1 MEKIDKGIKLISVS
15 GKPGTWYRADKYHI
29 ENGKIVK
36 NTPSKTT
43 TQQSDTTTDGSTNT
57 QQSDTTT
64 DGSTN
69 TQQSDTTTDDSTNT
83 QQSDTTTADS
93 TNANNT
99 AKNVVSNVGNVI
111 GQAFTNAATAQ
122 GINDPQTG
130 HYNRQAALSEAQAA
144 KTRAD
149 EQLARQEAYRNTGD
163 RALTESA
170 KIAEASSA
178 ANIRNNQKAM
188 SAEMGGAAATMAAAK
203 NAAVDPMQN
212 AMALKQAG
220 YNRQDRATQLAQTAT
235 SNQTAAEGQRAQA
248 TQSLELAKQQV
259 QRNAQA
265 DRVAKANE
273 EQRAAELEE
282 IKARAAL
289 QNAQAGKATAEQ
301 QQTETDTEAQKQ
313 EQKNQAISSIDDLI
327 SKGAKVSEIY
337 SAYIKTPKTDQSD
350 VLRQIVGRYGQNSAN
365 AQEFYK
371 IWKTWNTKEGWD
383 ADPNLAGKWENA
395 DQYMRNTLLSDKRM
409 KIIHSPIGR
418 TLMHF
423 YNGRT

>member
-1 MEKIDKGIKLISVS
+1 MEKIDKGIKLVSVS
-15 GKPGTWYRADKYHI
+15 GQPGTWYRADKYHI

-43 TQQSDTTTDGSTNT
+43 TQQSDTTIDNSKNA
-57 QQSDTTT
+57 QQSDVTT
-64 DGSTN
+64 N
-69 TQQSDTTTDDSTNT
+69 DSTKAKNT
-83 QQSDTTTADS
+83 NS
-93 TNANNT
+93 TV
-99 AKNVVSNVGNVI
+99 KNVVSNVGNVI

-212 AMALKQAG
+212 AMTLKQAG

-265 DRVAKANE
+265 DRVAKADE

-282 IKARAAL
+282 TKARAAL

-327 SKGAKVSEIY
+327 SKGAKVSDIY

-350 VLRQIVGRYGQNSAN
+350 VLHQIVGRYGQNSAN
-365 AQEFYK
+365 AQEFYN

>member
-36 NTPSKTT
+36 NTPSKMT

-64 DGSTN
+64 
-69 TQQSDTTTDDSTNT
+69 
-83 QQSDTTTADS
+83 ADS
-93 TNANNT
+93 TNAKNT
-99 AKNVVSNVGNVI
+99 AKKVVSNVGNVI
-111 GQAFTNAATAQ
+111 GQAFTNAGNIMGQAFTNAATAQ
-122 GINDPQTG
+122 SINDPQTG

-301 QQTETDTEAQKQ
+301 QQTETDTETQKQ

>member
-1 MEKIDKGIKLISVS
+1 MEKIDKGIKLVSVS
-15 GKPGTWYRADKYHI
+15 GQPGTWYRADKYHI

-36 NTPSKTT
+36 NMPSKMT
-43 TQQSDTTTDGSTNT
+43 TQQSDTTIDDSKNA
-57 QQSDTTT
+57 
-64 DGSTN
+64 
-69 TQQSDTTTDDSTNT
+69 QQSDTTTDDSTKAKNT
-83 QQSDTTTADS
+83 NS
-93 TNANNT
+93 TV
-99 AKNVVSNVGNVI
+99 KNVVSNVGNVI

-203 NAAVDPMQN
+203 NAVVDPMQN

-282 IKARAAL
+282 TKARAAL

-327 SKGAKVSEIY
+327 SKGAKVSDIY

-350 VLRQIVGRYGQNSAN
+350 VLHQIVGRYGQNSAN
-365 AQEFYK
+365 AQEFYN
-371 IWKTWNTKEGWD
+371 IWKTWNTKEDWD
-383 ADPNLAGKWENA
+383 ANPNLVGKWENA

>member
-1 MEKIDKGIKLISVS
+1 MEKIDKGIKLVSVS
-15 GKPGTWYRADKYHI
+15 GQPGTWYRADKYHI

-36 NTPSKTT
+36 NMTSKMTA
-43 TQQSDTTTDGSTNT
+43 QQSDTTTNDSKNA

-64 DGSTN
+64 NDSKN
-69 TQQSDTTTDDSTNT
+69 AQQSDTTTNDSTKAKNT
-83 QQSDTTTADS
+83 NS
-93 TNANNT
+93 TV
-99 AKNVVSNVGNVI
+99 KNVVSNVGNVI

-265 DRVAKANE
+265 DRVAKADE

-282 IKARAAL
+282 TKARAAL

-327 SKGAKVSEIY
+327 SKGAKVSDIY

-350 VLRQIVGRYGQNSAN
+350 VLHQIVGRYGQNSAN
-365 AQEFYK
+365 AQEFYN

>member
-1 MEKIDKGIKLISVS
+1 MEKIDKGIKLVSVS
-15 GKPGTWYRADKYHI
+15 GQPGTWYRADKYHI

-43 TQQSDTTTDGSTNT
+43 TQQSDTTIDNSKNA
-57 QQSDTTT
+57 QQSDVTT
-64 DGSTN
+64 N
-69 TQQSDTTTDDSTNT
+69 DSTKAKNT
-83 QQSDTTTADS
+83 NS
-93 TNANNT
+93 TV
-99 AKNVVSNVGNVI
+99 KNVVSNVGNVI

-212 AMALKQAG
+212 AMTLKQAG

-282 IKARAAL
+282 TKARAAL

-327 SKGAKVSEIY
+327 SKGAKVSDIY

-350 VLRQIVGRYGQNSAN
+350 VLHQIVGRYGQNSAN
-365 AQEFYK
+365 AQEFYN

>member
-1 MEKIDKGIKLISVS
+1 MEKIDKGIKLVSVS
-15 GKPGTWYRADKYHI
+15 GQPGTWYRADKYHI

-36 NTPSKTT
+36 NMPSKMT
-43 TQQSDTTTDGSTNT
+43 TQQSDTTIDDSKNA
-57 QQSDTTT
+57 QQSDVTTN
-64 DGSTN
+64 DSKN
-69 TQQSDTTTDDSTNT
+69 AQQSDVTTNDSTKAKNT
-83 QQSDTTTADS
+83 NS
-93 TNANNT
+93 TV
-99 AKNVVSNVGNVI
+99 KNVVSNVGNVI

-212 AMALKQAG
+212 AMTLKQAG

-265 DRVAKANE
+265 DRVAKADE

-282 IKARAAL
+282 TKARAAL

-327 SKGAKVSEIY
+327 SKGAKVSDIY

-350 VLRQIVGRYGQNSAN
+350 VLHQIVGRYGQNSAN
-365 AQEFYK
+365 AQEFYN

-418 TLMHF
+418 TLLHF

>member
-1 MEKIDKGIKLISVS
+1 MEKIDKGIKLVSVS
-15 GKPGTWYRADKYHI
+15 GQPGTWYRADKYHI

-36 NTPSKTT
+36 NTPSKMT
-43 TQQSDTTTDGSTNT
+43 TQQSDTTIDDSKNA

-64 DGSTN
+64 N
-69 TQQSDTTTDDSTNT
+69 DSTKAKNT
-83 QQSDTTTADS
+83 NS
-93 TNANNT
+93 TV
-99 AKNVVSNVGNVI
+99 KNVVSNVGNVI

-212 AMALKQAG
+212 AMTLKQAG

-265 DRVAKANE
+265 DRVAKADE

-282 IKARAAL
+282 TKARAAL

-327 SKGAKVSEIY
+327 SKGAKVSDIY

-350 VLRQIVGRYGQNSAN
+350 VLHQIVGRYGQNSAN
-365 AQEFYK
+365 AQEFYN

-418 TLMHF
+418 TLLHF

>member
-1 MEKIDKGIKLISVS
+1 M
-15 GKPGTWYRADKYHI
+15 
-29 ENGKIVK
+29 
-36 NTPSKTT
+36 
-43 TQQSDTTTDGSTNT
+43 
-57 QQSDTTT
+57 
-64 DGSTN
+64 
-69 TQQSDTTTDDSTNT
+69 
-83 QQSDTTTADS
+83 
-93 TNANNT
+93 
-99 AKNVVSNVGNVI
+99 SNVGNVI

-178 ANIRNNQKAM
+178 ANIRNIQKAM
-188 SAEMGGAAATMAAAK
+188 SAEMGGAAATMAAAN

-265 DRVAKANE
+265 DRVAKADE

-282 IKARAAL
+282 TKARAAL

-313 EQKNQAISSIDDLI
+313 EQKNQAISSIDD
-327 SKGAKVSEIY
+327 
-337 SAYIKTPKTDQSD
+337 
-350 VLRQIVGRYGQNSAN
+350 
-365 AQEFYK
+365 
-371 IWKTWNTKEGWD
+371 
-383 ADPNLAGKWENA
+383 
-395 DQYMRNTLLSDKRM
+395 QYMRNTLLSDKRM

>member
-43 TQQSDTTTDGSTNT
+43 TQQPDT
-57 QQSDTTT
+57 TTT

-111 GQAFTNAATAQ
+111 GQAFTNAGNIMGQAFTNAATAQ

-259 QRNAQA
+259 QQNAQA

-301 QQTETDTEAQKQ
+301 QQTETDTETQKQ

>member
-15 GKPGTWYRADKYHI
+15 GKPGTWYRADQYHI

-36 NTPSKTT
+36 NTPSKMT
-43 TQQSDTTTDGSTNT
+43 TQQSDTTTA
-57 QQSDTTT
+57 
-64 DGSTN
+64 
-69 TQQSDTTTDDSTNT
+69 DSTNT

-93 TNANNT
+93 TNSKNTNNT

-282 IKARAAL
+282 TKARAAL

-365 AQEFYK
+365 AQEFYN

>member
-36 NTPSKTT
+36 NMPSKMT
-43 TQQSDTTTDGSTNT
+43 T

-69 TQQSDTTTDDSTNT
+69 TQQSDTTTDDSTKAKNT
-83 QQSDTTTADS
+83 NS
-93 TNANNT
+93 TV
-99 AKNVVSNVGNVI
+99 KNVVSNVGNVI

-282 IKARAAL
+282 TKARAAL

-327 SKGAKVSEIY
+327 SKGAKVSDIY
-337 SAYIKTPKTDQSD
+337 SAYIKTPKTDQND
-350 VLRQIVGRYGQNSAN
+350 ALRQIVGRYGQNSAN
-365 AQEFYK
+365 AQEFYN

>member
-64 DGSTN
+64 
-69 TQQSDTTTDDSTNT
+69 
-83 QQSDTTTADS
+83 ADS

-111 GQAFTNAATAQ
+111 GQAFTNAGNIMGQAFTNAATAQ

>member
-43 TQQSDTTTDGSTNT
+43 TQQSDTTT
-57 QQSDTTT
+57 T
-64 DGSTN
+64 DG
-69 TQQSDTTTDDSTNT
+69 STNT

-93 TNANNT
+93 TNAKNT
-99 AKNVVSNVGNVI
+99 AKKVVSNVGNVI
-111 GQAFTNAATAQ
+111 GQAFTNAGNIMGQAFTNAATAQ

-301 QQTETDTEAQKQ
+301 QQTETDTETQKQ

>member
-1 MEKIDKGIKLISVS
+1 MEKIDKGIKLVSVS
-15 GKPGTWYRADKYHI
+15 GQPGTWYRADKYHI

-36 NTPSKTT
+36 NMPSKMT
-43 TQQSDTTTDGSTNT
+43 TQQSDTTIDDSKNA
-57 QQSDTTT
+57 QQSDVTT
-64 DGSTN
+64 N
-69 TQQSDTTTDDSTNT
+69 DSTKAKNT
-83 QQSDTTTADS
+83 NS
-93 TNANNT
+93 TV
-99 AKNVVSNVGNVI
+99 KNVVSNVGNVI

-265 DRVAKANE
+265 DRVAKADE

-282 IKARAAL
+282 TKARAAL

-327 SKGAKVSEIY
+327 SKGAKVSDIY

-350 VLRQIVGRYGQNSAN
+350 VLHQIVGRYGQNSAN
-365 AQEFYK
+365 AQEFYN

>member
-1 MEKIDKGIKLISVS
+1 MEKIDKGIKLVSVS
-15 GKPGTWYRADKYHI
+15 GQPGTWYRADKYHI

-36 NTPSKTT
+36 NMPSKMT
-43 TQQSDTTTDGSTNT
+43 TQQSDTTAADSKNA
-57 QQSDTTT
+57 QQSDVTT
-64 DGSTN
+64 N
-69 TQQSDTTTDDSTNT
+69 DSTKAKNT
-83 QQSDTTTADS
+83 NS
-93 TNANNT
+93 TV
-99 AKNVVSNVGNVI
+99 KNVVSNVGNVI

-212 AMALKQAG
+212 AMTLKQAG

-265 DRVAKANE
+265 DRVAKADE

-282 IKARAAL
+282 TKARAAL

-327 SKGAKVSEIY
+327 SKGAKVSDIY

-350 VLRQIVGRYGQNSAN
+350 VLHQIVGRYGQNSAN
-365 AQEFYK
+365 AQEFYN

>member
-1 MEKIDKGIKLISVS
+1 MEKIDKGIKLVSVS
-15 GKPGTWYRADKYHI
+15 GQPGTWYRADKYHI

-36 NTPSKTT
+36 NTPSKMT
-43 TQQSDTTTDGSTNT
+43 TQQSDTTIDNSKNA
-57 QQSDTTT
+57 QQSDTT
-64 DGSTN
+64 N
-69 TQQSDTTTDDSTNT
+69 DSTKAKNT
-83 QQSDTTTADS
+83 NS
-93 TNANNT
+93 TV
-99 AKNVVSNVGNVI
+99 KNVVSNVGNVI

-265 DRVAKANE
+265 DRVAKADE

-282 IKARAAL
+282 TKARAAL

-327 SKGAKVSEIY
+327 SKGAKVSDIY

-350 VLRQIVGRYGQNSAN
+350 VLHQIVGRYGQNSAN
-365 AQEFYK
+365 AQEFYN

>member
-36 NTPSKTT
+36 NVPSKTT
-43 TQQSDTTTDGSTNT
+43 TQQSA
-57 QQSDTTT
+57 
-64 DGSTN
+64 
-69 TQQSDTTTDDSTNT
+69 TTTDDSTNT
-83 QQSDTTTADS
+83 QQSDTTTDSS
-93 TNANNT
+93 TNTKNTNST
-99 AKNVVSNVGNVI
+99 AKNVMSNVGNVI

-212 AMALKQAG
+212 AMTLKQAG

-282 IKARAAL
+282 TKARAAL

-365 AQEFYK
+365 AQEFYN

>member
-36 NTPSKTT
+36 NTPSKMT

-64 DGSTN
+64 
-69 TQQSDTTTDDSTNT
+69 
-83 QQSDTTTADS
+83 ADS
-93 TNANNT
+93 TNAKNT

-122 GINDPQTG
+122 SINDPQTG

-212 AMALKQAG
+212 AMTLKQAG

-259 QRNAQA
+259 QQNAQA

-273 EQRAAELEE
+273 EQRAAELEKT
-282 IKARAAL
+282 KARAAL

-365 AQEFYK
+365 AQEFYN

>member
-43 TQQSDTTTDGSTNT
+43 TQQSDTTTTDGSTNT

-69 TQQSDTTTDDSTNT
+69 TQQSDTTTADSTNT
-83 QQSDTTTADS
+83 
-93 TNANNT
+93 NNT

-122 GINDPQTG
+122 SINDPQTG

-282 IKARAAL
+282 TKARAAL

-301 QQTETDTEAQKQ
+301 QQTETDTETQKQ

-327 SKGAKVSEIY
+327 SKGAKVSEVY

-395 DQYMRNTLLSDKRM
+395 NQYMKNTLLSDKRM

>member
-1 MEKIDKGIKLISVS
+1 MEKIDKGIKLVSVS
-15 GKPGTWYRADKYHI
+15 GQPGTWYRADKYHI

-36 NTPSKTT
+36 NMPSKMT
-43 TQQSDTTTDGSTNT
+43 TQQSDTTI
-57 QQSDTTT
+57 
-64 DGSTN
+64 
-69 TQQSDTTTDDSTNT
+69 DDSKNAQQTDVTTNN
-83 QQSDTTTADS
+83 S
-93 TNANNT
+93 TKAKNT
-99 AKNVVSNVGNVI
+99 NSTVKNVVSNVGNVI

-178 ANIRNNQKAM
+178 ANIRNNQEAM

-282 IKARAAL
+282 TKARAAL

-327 SKGAKVSEIY
+327 SKGAKVSDIY

-350 VLRQIVGRYGQNSAN
+350 VLHQIVGRYGQNSAN
-365 AQEFYK
+365 AQEFYN

-409 KIIHSPIGR
+409 KLIHSPIGR

>member
-1 MEKIDKGIKLISVS
+1 MEKIDKGIKLVSVS
-15 GKPGTWYRADKYHI
+15 GQPGTWYRADKYHI

-36 NTPSKTT
+36 NMPSKMT
-43 TQQSDTTTDGSTNT
+43 TQQSDTTIDDSKNA
-57 QQSDTTT
+57 QQSDATTNN
-64 DGSTN
+64 STKAKN
-69 TQQSDTTTDDSTNT
+69 TNSTV
-83 QQSDTTTADS
+83 
-93 TNANNT
+93 
-99 AKNVVSNVGNVI
+99 KNVVSNVGNVI

-265 DRVAKANE
+265 NRVAKADE

-282 IKARAAL
+282 TKARAAL

-327 SKGAKVSEIY
+327 SKGAKVSDIY

-350 VLRQIVGRYGQNSAN
+350 VLHQIVGRYGQNSAN
-365 AQEFYK
+365 AQEFYN

-409 KIIHSPIGR
+409 KLIHSPIGR

>member
-36 NTPSKTT
+36 NTPSKMT

-64 DGSTN
+64 A
-69 TQQSDTTTDDSTNT
+69 DSTNT
-83 QQSDTTTADS
+83 
-93 TNANNT
+93 NNT

-122 GINDPQTG
+122 SINDPQTG

>member
-1 MEKIDKGIKLISVS
+1 MEKIDKGIKLVSVS
-15 GKPGTWYRADKYHI
+15 GQPGTWYRADKYHI

-36 NTPSKTT
+36 NMPSKMT
-43 TQQSDTTTDGSTNT
+43 TQQSDTTIDNSKNA
-57 QQSDTTT
+57 QQSDVTT
-64 DGSTN
+64 N
-69 TQQSDTTTDDSTNT
+69 DSTKAKNT
-83 QQSDTTTADS
+83 NS
-93 TNANNT
+93 TV
-99 AKNVVSNVGNVI
+99 KNVVSNVGNVI

-265 DRVAKANE
+265 DRVAKADE

-282 IKARAAL
+282 TKARAAL

-327 SKGAKVSEIY
+327 SKGAKVSDIY

-365 AQEFYK
+365 AQEFYN
-371 IWKTWNTKEGWD
+371 IWKTWNTKEDWD

-418 TLMHF
+418 TLIHF

>member
-36 NTPSKTT
+36 NTPSKMT

-69 TQQSDTTTDDSTNT
+69 TQQSDTTTADSTNT
-83 QQSDTTTADS
+83 
-93 TNANNT
+93 NNT

-122 GINDPQTG
+122 SINDPQTG

-282 IKARAAL
+282 TKARAAL

>member
-1 MEKIDKGIKLISVS
+1 MEKIDKGIKLVSVS
-15 GKPGTWYRADKYHI
+15 GKPGTWYRADQYHI

-36 NTPSKTT
+36 NVPNKTT
-43 TQQSDTTTDGSTNT
+43 TQQSDTATTA
-57 QQSDTTT
+57 
-64 DGSTN
+64 
-69 TQQSDTTTDDSTNT
+69 DSTNA

-93 TNANNT
+93 TK
-99 AKNVVSNVGNVI
+99 AKNIVSNVGNVI

-212 AMALKQAG
+212 AMTLKQAG

-265 DRVAKANE
+265 DRVAKADE

-282 IKARAAL
+282 TKARAAL

-301 QQTETDTEAQKQ
+301 EATTIGTEVQKQ
-313 EQKNQAISSIDDLI
+313 EQTKQALSNIDELLAKNADIPTL
-327 SKGAKVSEIY
+327 Y
-337 SAYIKTPKTDQSD
+337 TAYIKTPAADQNS
-350 VLRQIVGRYGQNSAN
+350 VLRQIVGHFGQNSQK
-365 AQEFYK
+365 AQEFYNR
-371 IWKTWNTKEGWD
+371 WKSNNTKEGWD

-395 DQYMRNTLLSDKRM
+395 DNAMRSVLLSDERT

>member
-1 MEKIDKGIKLISVS
+1 MEKIDKGIKLVSVS
-15 GKPGTWYRADKYHI
+15 GQPGTWYRADKYHI

-36 NTPSKTT
+36 NMPSKMT
-43 TQQSDTTTDGSTNT
+43 TQQSDTTIDNSKNA
-57 QQSDTTT
+57 QQSDVTTNN
-64 DGSTN
+64 STKAKN
-69 TQQSDTTTDDSTNT
+69 TNSTV
-83 QQSDTTTADS
+83 
-93 TNANNT
+93 
-99 AKNVVSNVGNVI
+99 KNVVSNVGNVI

-265 DRVAKANE
+265 DRVAKADE

-282 IKARAAL
+282 TKARAAL

-327 SKGAKVSEIY
+327 SKGAKVSDIY

-350 VLRQIVGRYGQNSAN
+350 VLHQIVGRYGQNSAN
-365 AQEFYK
+365 AQEFYN

-409 KIIHSPIGR
+409 KLIHSPIGR

>member
-1 MEKIDKGIKLISVS
+1 MEKIDKGIKLVSVS
-15 GKPGTWYRADKYHI
+15 GQPGTWYRADKYHI

-36 NTPSKTT
+36 NMPSKMTA
-43 TQQSDTTTDGSTNT
+43 QQSDTTIDDSKNA
-57 QQSDTTT
+57 QQSDVTTNN
-64 DGSTN
+64 STKAKN
-69 TQQSDTTTDDSTNT
+69 TNSTV
-83 QQSDTTTADS
+83 
-93 TNANNT
+93 
-99 AKNVVSNVGNVI
+99 KNVVSNVGNVI

-265 DRVAKANE
+265 NRVAKADE

-282 IKARAAL
+282 TKARAAL

-327 SKGAKVSEIY
+327 SKGAKVSDIY

-350 VLRQIVGRYGQNSAN
+350 VLHQIVGRYGQNSAN
-365 AQEFYK
+365 AQEFYN

-409 KIIHSPIGR
+409 KLIHSPIGR

>member
-1 MEKIDKGIKLISVS
+1 MEKIDKGIKLVSVS
-15 GKPGTWYRADKYHI
+15 GQPGTWYRADKYHI

-36 NTPSKTT
+36 NMPSKMT
-43 TQQSDTTTDGSTNT
+43 TQQSDTTIDDSKNA
-57 QQSDTTT
+57 QQSDVTTNN
-64 DGSTN
+64 STKAKN
-69 TQQSDTTTDDSTNT
+69 TNSTV
-83 QQSDTTTADS
+83 
-93 TNANNT
+93 
-99 AKNVVSNVGNVI
+99 KNVVSNVGNVI

-212 AMALKQAG
+212 AMTLKQAG

-265 DRVAKANE
+265 DRVAKADE

-282 IKARAAL
+282 TKARAAL

-327 SKGAKVSEIY
+327 SKGAKVSDVY
-337 SAYIKTPKTDQSD
+337 SAYIKMPKTDQSD
-350 VLRQIVGRYGQNSAN
+350 VLHQIVGRYGQNSAN
-365 AQEFYK
+365 AQEFYN

>member
-1 MEKIDKGIKLISVS
+1 MEKIDKGIKLVSVS
-15 GKPGTWYRADKYHI
+15 GQPGTWYRADKYHI

-36 NTPSKTT
+36 NTPSKM
-43 TQQSDTTTDGSTNT
+43 NT
-57 QQSDTTT
+57 QQSDTTI
-64 DGSTN
+64 DDSKN
-69 TQQSDTTTDDSTNT
+69 AQQSDVITNNSTKAKNT
-83 QQSDTTTADS
+83 NS
-93 TNANNT
+93 TV
-99 AKNVVSNVGNVI
+99 KNVVSNVGNVI

-265 DRVAKANE
+265 DRVAKADE

-282 IKARAAL
+282 TKARAAL

-327 SKGAKVSEIY
+327 SKGAKVSDIY

-350 VLRQIVGRYGQNSAN
+350 VLHQIVGRYGQNSAN
-365 AQEFYK
+365 AQEFYN

-409 KIIHSPIGR
+409 KLIHSPIGR

>member
-1 MEKIDKGIKLISVS
+1 MEKIDKGIKLVSVS
-15 GKPGTWYRADKYHI
+15 GQPGTWYRADKYHI

-36 NTPSKTT
+36 NMPSKTT
-43 TQQSDTTTDGSTNT
+43 TQQSDTTIDDSKNA
-57 QQSDTTT
+57 QQSDVTTNN
-64 DGSTN
+64 STKAKN
-69 TQQSDTTTDDSTNT
+69 TNSTV
-83 QQSDTTTADS
+83 
-93 TNANNT
+93 
-99 AKNVVSNVGNVI
+99 KNVVSNVGNVI

-265 DRVAKANE
+265 DRVAKADE

-282 IKARAAL
+282 TKARAAL

-327 SKGAKVSEIY
+327 SKGAKVSDIY

-365 AQEFYK
+365 AQEFYN
-371 IWKTWNTKEGWD
+371 IWKTWNTKEDWD

>member
-1 MEKIDKGIKLISVS
+1 MEKIDKGIKLVSVS
-15 GKPGTWYRADKYHI
+15 GQPGTWYRADKYHI

-36 NTPSKTT
+36 NMPSKMT
-43 TQQSDTTTDGSTNT
+43 TQQSDTTIDDSKNA
-57 QQSDTTT
+57 QQSDVTTNN
-64 DGSTN
+64 STKAKN
-69 TQQSDTTTDDSTNT
+69 TNSTV
-83 QQSDTTTADS
+83 
-93 TNANNT
+93 
-99 AKNVVSNVGNVI
+99 KNVVSNVGNVI

-265 DRVAKANE
+265 DRVAKADE

-282 IKARAAL
+282 TKARAAL

-327 SKGAKVSEIY
+327 SKGAKVSDIY

-350 VLRQIVGRYGQNSAN
+350 VLHQIVGRYGQNSAN
-365 AQEFYK
+365 AQEFYN

>member
-15 GKPGTWYRADKYHI
+15 GKPGTWYRADQYHI

-36 NTPSKTT
+36 NAPSKTT
-43 TQQSDTTTDGSTNT
+43 TQQSDTTTDGSTNE

-64 DGSTN
+64 
-69 TQQSDTTTDDSTNT
+69 
-83 QQSDTTTADS
+83 TADS
-93 TNANNT
+93 TTAKNTNST

-212 AMALKQAG
+212 AMTLKQAG

-282 IKARAAL
+282 TKARAAL

-365 AQEFYK
+365 AQEFYN
-371 IWKTWNTKEGWD
+371 IWKSWNTKEGWD

>member
-15 GKPGTWYRADKYHI
+15 GQPGTWYRADKYHI

-43 TQQSDTTTDGSTNT
+43 TQQSDATIDDSKNA
-57 QQSDTTT
+57 QQSDVTT
-64 DGSTN
+64 N
-69 TQQSDTTTDDSTNT
+69 DSTKAKNT
-83 QQSDTTTADS
+83 NS
-93 TNANNT
+93 TV
-99 AKNVVSNVGNVI
+99 KNVVSNVGNVI

-265 DRVAKANE
+265 DRVAKADE

-282 IKARAAL
+282 TKARAAL

-301 QQTETDTEAQKQ
+301 EATAVGTEVQKQ
-313 EQKNQAISSIDDLI
+313 EQTKQSLSNIDELLAKNADIPTL
-327 SKGAKVSEIY
+327 Y
-337 SAYIKTPKTDQSD
+337 TAYIRTPAADQNS
-350 VLRQIVGRYGQNSAN
+350 VLRQIVGHFGQNSQK
-365 AQEFYK
+365 AQEFYNR
-371 IWKTWNTKEGWD
+371 WKSNNTKEGWD

-395 DQYMRNTLLSDKRM
+395 DNAMRNTLLSDERM

>member
-1 MEKIDKGIKLISVS
+1 MEKIDKGIKLVSVS
-15 GKPGTWYRADKYHI
+15 GQPGTWYRADKYHI

-36 NTPSKTT
+36 NMPSKMT
-43 TQQSDTTTDGSTNT
+43 TQQSDTTIDDSKNA
-57 QQSDTTT
+57 QQSDVTTNDFT
-64 DGSTN
+64 KAKNTNSTV
-69 TQQSDTTTDDSTNT
+69 
-83 QQSDTTTADS
+83 
-93 TNANNT
+93 
-99 AKNVVSNVGNVI
+99 KNVVSNVGNVI

-282 IKARAAL
+282 TKARAAL

-327 SKGAKVSEIY
+327 SKGAKVSDIY

-350 VLRQIVGRYGQNSAN
+350 VLHQIVGRYGQNSAN
-365 AQEFYK
+365 AQEFYN

-409 KIIHSPIGR
+409 KLIHSPIGR

>member
-1 MEKIDKGIKLISVS
+1 MEKIDKGIKLVSVS
-15 GKPGTWYRADKYHI
+15 GQPGTWYRADKYHI

-36 NTPSKTT
+36 NMPSKMT
-43 TQQSDTTTDGSTNT
+43 TQQSDTTIDNSKNA
-57 QQSDTTT
+57 QQSDV
-64 DGSTN
+64 STN
-69 TQQSDTTTDDSTNT
+69 DSTKAKNT
-83 QQSDTTTADS
+83 NS
-93 TNANNT
+93 TV
-99 AKNVVSNVGNVI
+99 KNVVSNVGNVI

-203 NAAVDPMQN
+203 NAAIDPMQN

-265 DRVAKANE
+265 DRVAKADE

-282 IKARAAL
+282 TKARAAL

-327 SKGAKVSEIY
+327 SKGAKVSDIY

-350 VLRQIVGRYGQNSAN
+350 VLHQIVGRYGQNSAN
-365 AQEFYK
+365 AQEFYN

-409 KIIHSPIGR
+409 KLIHSPIGR

>member
-1 MEKIDKGIKLISVS
+1 MEKIDKGIKLVSVS
-15 GKPGTWYRADKYHI
+15 GQPGTWYRADKYHI

-36 NTPSKTT
+36 NMPSKMT
-43 TQQSDTTTDGSTNT
+43 TQQSDTTTNDSKNA
-57 QQSDTTT
+57 QQSDV
-64 DGSTN
+64 
-69 TQQSDTTTDDSTNT
+69 TTDDSTK
-83 QQSDTTTADS
+83 
-93 TNANNT
+93 
-99 AKNVVSNVGNVI
+99 AKNTNSTVKNVMSNVGNVI

-265 DRVAKANE
+265 DRVAKADE

-282 IKARAAL
+282 TKARAAL

-327 SKGAKVSEIY
+327 SKGAKVSDIY

-350 VLRQIVGRYGQNSAN
+350 VLHQIVGRYGQNSAN
-365 AQEFYK
+365 AQEFYN

-409 KIIHSPIGR
+409 KLIHSPIGR

>member
-15 GKPGTWYRADKYHI
+15 GKPGTWYRADQYHI

-36 NTPSKTT
+36 NVPNKTT
-43 TQQSDTTTDGSTNT
+43 TQQSDTTTDGSTNA

-64 DGSTN
+64 NAKNTN
-69 TQQSDTTTDDSTNT
+69 S
-83 QQSDTTTADS
+83 
-93 TNANNT
+93 T
-99 AKNVVSNVGNVI
+99 AKNIVSNVGNIV
-111 GQAFTNAATAQ
+111 GQAFTNAATVQ

-212 AMALKQAG
+212 AMTLKQAG

-265 DRVAKANE
+265 DRLAKANE
-273 EQRAAELEE
+273 EQRAAELDE

-301 QQTETDTEAQKQ
+301 QQTETDTENQKQ

-365 AQEFYK
+365 AQEFYN

-383 ADPNLAGKWENA
+383 ADPNLVGKWENA

>member
-36 NTPSKTT
+36 NTPSKMT
-43 TQQSDTTTDGSTNT
+43 TQQSDTTTDG
-57 QQSDTTT
+57 
-64 DGSTN
+64 
-69 TQQSDTTTDDSTNT
+69 STNT

-122 GINDPQTG
+122 SINDPQTG

-259 QRNAQA
+259 QQNAQA

-282 IKARAAL
+282 TKARAAL

>member
-1 MEKIDKGIKLISVS
+1 MEKIDKGIKLVSVS
-15 GKPGTWYRADKYHI
+15 GQPGTWYRADKYHI

-36 NTPSKTT
+36 NMPSKTT
-43 TQQSDTTTDGSTNT
+43 TQQSDTTA
-57 QQSDTTT
+57 
-64 DGSTN
+64 
-69 TQQSDTTTDDSTNT
+69 TTDDSTNT
-83 QQSDTTTADS
+83 QQSDTTAADS
-93 TNANNT
+93 KNAQQSDVTTNDSTKAKNT
-99 AKNVVSNVGNVI
+99 NSTVKNVVSNVGNVI

-212 AMALKQAG
+212 AMTLKQAG

-265 DRVAKANE
+265 DRVAKADE

-282 IKARAAL
+282 TKARAAL

-327 SKGAKVSEIY
+327 SKGAKVSDIY

-350 VLRQIVGRYGQNSAN
+350 VLHQIVGRYGQNSAN
-365 AQEFYK
+365 AQEFYN

-418 TLMHF
+418 TLLHF